1 VDNAG
6 LLVGVKKSLLITI
19 ADNLSR
25 GVHFR
30 LERSAFISTCRGE
43 QLMSKQPYVVV
54 VGSTMIDMVT
64 YTKKVPSAGETVVG
78 DSFALGFGGKGA
90 NQAVMARRLG
100 ATVSMVNT
108 LGNDV
113 FGDTTLSNFQEQG
126 IDITFVL
133 RTSGASGVAP
143 IWVEPDGSNRII
155 CVPGANN
162 AMTPAEAKSALE
174 SLKGYSV
181 VIGQLE
187 IPQAVTTQAFATA
200 RSCGALTVLNP
211 APFAAISPELISL
224 SDWIIPNESEF
235 AGMHP
240 QGLEPTSDEIILQL
254 ATTLKTRFAVTLGDQ
269 GAAFTTLDGRVERVS
284 APKVTAIDTTGAGD
298 AFVGA
303 FSVGLALGMDERR
316 AIALGCACASD
327 SVTRLGTQ
335 SSYPTATMAEAIL
348 HSIG

>member
-1 VDNAG
+1 
-6 LLVGVKKSLLITI
+6 
-19 ADNLSR
+19 
-25 GVHFR
+25 
-30 LERSAFISTCRGE
+30 
-43 QLMSKQPYVVV
+43 
-54 VGSTMIDMVT
+54 
-64 YTKKVPSAGETVVG
+64 
-78 DSFALGFGGKGA
+78 
-90 NQAVMARRLG
+90 
-100 ATVSMVNT
+100 MVNT

-187 IPQAVTTQAFATA
+187 IPQAVTTQALATA